1 MSNAKGRRLKIMIL
15 EDEEDILI
23 LYKDYLSGRGHDVVS
38 TYLTA
43 NNVLSEFGEKFPDVC
58 LVDYRLPGKTNGLDA
73 ATEILNKFPS
83 MPILFITAY
92 KPLVREIKLNPFLE
106 DKKISVL
113 VKPVMLEEIEK
124 TVTNLVNG

>member
-1 MSNAKGRRLKIMIL
+1 MSNAKGRGLKIMIL

-23 LYKDYLSGRGHDVVS
+23 LYKDYLSGRGHEVVS

-92 KPLVREIKLNPFLE
+92 EPLVREIKLNPFLE

-124 TVTNLVNG
+124 TMTNLVNG

>member
-15 EDEEDILI
+15 EDEEDILT

-43 NNVLSEFGEKFPDVC
+43 NNVMSEFGEKFPDVC

-92 KPLVREIKLNPFLE
+92 EPLVREIKLNPFLE

-124 TVTNLVNG
+124 TMTNLVNG

>member
-1 MSNAKGRRLKIMIL
+1 MSNAERRRLKIMIL
-15 EDEEDILI
+15 EDEEDILT
-23 LYKDYLSGRGHDVVS
+23 LYKDYLLGRGHDVVS

-43 NNVLSEFGEKFPDVC
+43 NNVMSEFGEKFPDVC

-92 KPLVREIKLNPFLE
+92 EPLVREIKLNPFLE

-124 TVTNLVNG
+124 TMTNLVNG

>member
-1 MSNAKGRRLKIMIL
+1 MSNAKGRRLNIMIL
-15 EDEEDILI
+15 EDEEDILT
-23 LYKDYLSGRGHDVVS
+23 LYKDYLLGRGYDVVS

-43 NNVLSEFGEKFPDVC
+43 NNVMSEFGEKFPDVC

-92 KPLVREIKLNPFLE
+92 EPLVREIKLNPFLE

-124 TVTNLVNG
+124 TMTNLVNG

>member
-1 MSNAKGRRLKIMIL
+1 MSNAKGRRLNIMIL

-23 LYKDYLSGRGHDVVS
+23 LYKDYLSERGHDVVS

-43 NNVLSEFGEKFPDVC
+43 NNVLSEFGEKLPDIC

-83 MPILFITAY
+83 MPILFVTAY
-92 KPLVREIKLNPFLE
+92 EPLVREIKLNTFLE

-124 TVTNLVNG
+124 TMTNLVNG

>member
-23 LYKDYLSGRGHDVVS
+23 LYKDYLLGRGHDVVS

-43 NNVLSEFGEKFPDVC
+43 NNVLSEFGEKLPDIC

-83 MPILFITAY
+83 MPILFVTAY
-92 KPLVREIKLNPFLE
+92 EPLVREIKLNTFLE

-124 TVTNLVNG
+124 TMTNLVNG

>member
-1 MSNAKGRRLKIMIL
+1 MSSTKRRRLKIMIL

-43 NNVLSEFGEKFPDVC
+43 NNVISEFGEKFPDVC

-92 KPLVREIKLNPFLE
+92 EPLVREIKLNPFLE
-106 DKKISVL
+106 DKKISIL
-113 VKPVMLEEIEK
+113 VKPVSLEEIEK
-124 TVTNLVNG
+124 TMTNLVNG

>member
-1 MSNAKGRRLKIMIL
+1 MIL

-43 NNVLSEFGEKFPDVC
+43 NNVLSEFGEKLPDIF
-58 LVDYRLPGKTNGLDA
+58 LVDYRLSGKTNGLDA

-83 MPILFITAY
+83 MPILFVTAY
-92 KPLVREIKLNPFLE
+92 EPLVREIKLNTFLE

-124 TVTNLVNG
+124 TMTNLVNG

>member
-1 MSNAKGRRLKIMIL
+1 MSNAKGRRPKIMIL

-23 LYKDYLSGRGHDVVS
+23 LYKDYLSGRGHEVVS

-43 NNVLSEFGEKFPDVC
+43 NNVISEFGEKFPDVC

-92 KPLVREIKLNPFLE
+92 EPLVSEIKLNPLLE

-113 VKPVMLEEIEK
+113 VKPVSLEEIEK
-124 TVTNLVNG
+124 TMTNLVNG

>member
-15 EDEEDILI
+15 EDEEDILT
-23 LYKDYLSGRGHDVVS
+23 LYKDYLLGRGHDVVS

-43 NNVLSEFGEKFPDVC
+43 NNVMSEFGEKFPDVC

-92 KPLVREIKLNPFLE
+92 EPLVREIKLNPFLE

-124 TVTNLVNG
+124 TMTNLVNG

>member
-1 MSNAKGRRLKIMIL
+1 MSNAKRRRLKIMIL
-15 EDEEDILI
+15 EDEEDILT
-23 LYKDYLSGRGHDVVS
+23 LYKDYLLGRGHDVVS

-43 NNVLSEFGEKFPDVC
+43 NNVMSEFGEKFPDVC

-92 KPLVREIKLNPFLE
+92 EPLVREIKLNPFLE

-124 TVTNLVNG
+124 TMTNLVNG

>member
-1 MSNAKGRRLKIMIL
+1 MSNAKGRLKIMIL

-38 TYLTA
+38 TYLAA
-43 NNVLSEFGEKFPDVC
+43 NNVMSEFGEKFPDIC
-58 LVDYRLPGKTNGLDA
+58 IVDHRLPGKTTGLDA

-92 KPLVREIKLNPFLE
+92 EPLMRELKQNPFLE

-113 VKPVMLEEIEK
+113 VKPVTLEEIEK
-124 TVTNLVNG
+124 TMTNLVNG

>member
-1 MSNAKGRRLKIMIL
+1 MSNAKGRLKIMIL
-15 EDEEDILI
+15 EDEEDILT
-23 LYKDYLSGRGHDVVS
+23 LYKDYLSGLGHDVVS

-92 KPLVREIKLNPFLE
+92 EPLMREIKQNPFLE

-113 VKPVMLEEIEK
+113 VKPITLEEIEK
-124 TVTNLVNG
+124 TMTNLVNG

>member
-1 MSNAKGRRLKIMIL
+1 MIL

-23 LYKDYLSGRGHDVVS
+23 LYKDYLSGRGHEVVS

-43 NNVLSEFGEKFPDVC
+43 NNVMSEFGEKFPDVC
-58 LVDYRLPGKTNGLDA
+58 LVDYRLPGKINGLDA

-92 KPLVREIKLNPFLE
+92 EPLVREIKLNPFLE
-106 DKKISVL
+106 DKKISIL

-124 TVTNLVNG
+124 TMTNLVNG

>member
-1 MSNAKGRRLKIMIL
+1 MIL
-15 EDEEDILI
+15 EDEEVILI
-23 LYKDYLSGRGHDVVS
+23 LYKDYLSGRGNEVVS

-43 NNVLSEFGEKFPDVC
+43 NNVLSEFGEKLPDIC

-83 MPILFITAY
+83 MPILFVTAY
-92 KPLVREIKLNPFLE
+92 EPLVREIKLNTFLE

-124 TVTNLVNG
+124 TMPNLVNG

>member
-43 NNVLSEFGEKFPDVC
+43 NNVLSEFGEKLPDIC
-58 LVDYRLPGKTNGLDA
+58 LVDYRLPGKTNGL
-73 ATEILNKFPS
+73 E
-83 MPILFITAY
+83 
-92 KPLVREIKLNPFLE
+92 
-106 DKKISVL
+106 KISVL

-124 TVTNLVNG
+124 TMTNLVNG

>member
-1 MSNAKGRRLKIMIL
+1 
-15 EDEEDILI
+15 
-23 LYKDYLSGRGHDVVS
+23 
-38 TYLTA
+38 
-43 NNVLSEFGEKFPDVC
+43 VLSEFGEKLPDIC

-92 KPLVREIKLNPFLE
+92 EPLVREIKLNPFLE

-124 TVTNLVNG
+124 TMTNLVNG

>member
-15 EDEEDILI
+15 EDEEDILT
-23 LYKDYLSGRGHDVVS
+23 LYKDYLSGQGHDVVS

-43 NNVLSEFGEKFPDVC
+43 NNVMSEFGEKFPDVC

-92 KPLVREIKLNPFLE
+92 EPLVREIKLNPFLE

-124 TVTNLVNG
+124 TMTNLVNG

>member
-43 NNVLSEFGEKFPDVC
+43 NNVLSEFGEKLPDIC
-58 LVDYRLPGKTNGLDA
+58 LVDYRLSGKTNGLDA

-83 MPILFITAY
+83 MPILFVTAY
-92 KPLVREIKLNPFLE
+92 EPLVREIKLNTFLE

-124 TVTNLVNG
+124 TMMNLVNG

>member
-1 MSNAKGRRLKIMIL
+1 MSNAKGRRLNIMIL

-43 NNVLSEFGEKFPDVC
+43 NNVMSEFGEKFPDVC

-92 KPLVREIKLNPFLE
+92 EPLVREIKLNPFLE

-124 TVTNLVNG
+124 TMTNLVNG

>member
-1 MSNAKGRRLKIMIL
+1 MSNAKARRLKILIL

-23 LYKDYLSGRGHDVVS
+23 LYKDYLSGRGHEVVS

-43 NNVLSEFGEKFPDVC
+43 NNVMSEFGEKFPDVC

-92 KPLVREIKLNPFLE
+92 EPLVREIKLNPFLE
-106 DKKISVL
+106 DKKISIL

-124 TVTNLVNG
+124 TMTNLVNG

>member
-23 LYKDYLSGRGHDVVS
+23 LYKDYLSGRGHEVVS

-43 NNVLSEFGEKFPDVC
+43 NNVMSEFGEKFPDVC

-92 KPLVREIKLNPFLE
+92 EPLVREIKLNPFLE

-113 VKPVMLEEIEK
+113 VKPVSLEEIEI
-124 TVTNLVNG
+124 TMTNLVNG

>member
-15 EDEEDILI
+15 EDEEDILT
-23 LYKDYLSGRGHDVVS
+23 LYKDYLLGRGYDVVS

-43 NNVLSEFGEKFPDVC
+43 NNVMSEFGEKFPDVC

-92 KPLVREIKLNPFLE
+92 EPLVREIKLNPFLE

-124 TVTNLVNG
+124 TMTNLVNG

>member
-23 LYKDYLSGRGHDVVS
+23 LYKDYLSGRGHEVVS

-43 NNVLSEFGEKFPDVC
+43 NNVMSEFGEKFPDVC

-92 KPLVREIKLNPFLE
+92 EPLVREIKLNPFLE
-106 DKKISVL
+106 DKKISIL
-113 VKPVMLEEIEK
+113 VKPVMLEKIEK
-124 TVTNLVNG
+124 TMMNLVNG